1 MPNKNEMNYFQA
13 RRIRNTG
20 FSKILADQ
28 LILNRKQGIF
38 KNIGKAMSLSAQ
50 AKVKGYKEKFDPLNI
65 AKFMTGGSSL
75 GPALLGR
82 MLGRSSKDIEYFSGR
97 ARPIST
103 ATRIGKTPGEGEGG
117 DLEGIN
123 SMLRK
128 IFSYMKDT
136 QKEDTKRRE
145 LENNFKEELSVEEE
159 RRHKE
164 FLAAINRLMN
174 RPQPVQTAVPVQQQP
189 NMMDYVLEAFALG
202 RAALPMLAAVG
213 RFFIANPIGI
223 GLLAGLTLYE
233 LLSNDKDPE
242 GTGKMMLNMANPDAA
257 MAEAVMDVVENT
269 SASEKRKSNILADR
283 PSEEKSLLFWKDPE
297 MQKEY
302 LKKIGW
308 DDKSGT
314 TAAER
319 AQGYTHIDND
329 GKLIKGG
336 TKPVTVPVPKP
347 VPNTEKT
354 GKVNESP
361 DTAQPVA
368 AATAETMPNEP
379 VSAKVA
385 TASRSVNNLM
395 ESQQLASLDPIQT
408 SSTTT
413 VQKPD
418 YVERTSI
425 PNVRNPD
432 ATYQRLIMDST
443 RLV

>member
-1 MPNKNEMNYFQA
+1 MPNNKMNYYQA
-13 RRIRNTG
+13 KRIRNTG
-20 FSKILADQ
+20 FTKLLADQ
-28 LILNRKQGIF
+28 LIINRKQGII
-38 KNIGKAMSLSAQ
+38 KNIGKTISLSAQ
-50 AKVKGYKEKFDPLNI
+50 AKVKGFKEKFDPLNI

-82 MLGRSSKDIEYFSGR
+82 MLGRSTKDIEYFSGR

-103 ATRIGKTPGEGEGG
+103 ATRIGKTPGEGQGG

-128 IFSYMKDT
+128 IYSYMKDT
-136 QKEDTKRRE
+136 QKEDIKRRE
-145 LENNFKEELSVEEE
+145 LENNFKEERDAEDE

-164 FLAAINRLMN
+164 FLSAINRLMK
-174 RPQPVQTAVPVQQQP
+174 RPQQVQTAVPVQQQP
-189 NMMDYVLEAFALG
+189 SMMDYILEAFAIG

-213 RFFIANPIGI
+213 RFFLTNPIGI

-233 LLSNDKDPE
+233 LLSNDTDPE

-257 MAEAVMDVVENT
+257 MAEAVMNAVENT
-269 SASEKRKSNILADR
+269 SEIEKRKSNILADR

-308 DDKSGT
+308 DDKTGT
-314 TAAER
+314 TAEER
-319 AQGYTHIDND
+319 KQGYTGLDSN
-329 GKLIKGG
+329 GNLIKGG
-336 TKPVTVPVPKP
+336 AKPVSTPQKVVPKP
-347 VPNTEKT
+347 ATQPGSGQT
-354 GKVNESP
+354 GSLENGTPSV
-361 DTAQPVA
+361 
-368 AATAETMPNEP
+368 AETIPTEP
-379 VSAKVA
+379 AGQRLASA
-385 TASRSVNNLM
+385 SESVNTLM
-395 ESQQLASLDPIQT
+395 KSEQLAMAEPPSLQNV
-408 SSTTT
+408 SSNM

-418 YVERTSI
+418 YVERTAI

-432 ATYQRLIMDST
+432 LTYQRLIMDST